1 MRTWRFWSVVSVAAL
16 TICGVVVFLAF
27 GGSSDQSEVQG
38 RAAGE
43 QLLREQQSLAAERRR
58 TRALERK
65 RKRLEHEVR
74 SQSDGDE
81 SNKSTG
87 DGSSTGFTAL
97 ARRLGGSVGVAWG
110 PPGTNV
116 DQTVLGDW
124 TGGPAWSSIKVPISI
139 AAVRDDDGHP
149 SANTSSQMRRAITA
163 SDNAAAASLWSSLG
177 GGSTAG
183 RKVESVLADAGD
195 STTSVQTQKVRSG
208 FSPFGQTD
216 WSLAA
221 QQRFAAALPCIRDS
235 DPVIDL
241 MGQVLGDQR
250 WGLGQVGSNQR
261 FKGGWGP
268 GTDGA
273 YDVRQFG
280 LVDLSSGGTL
290 AVALAARAPDGSF
303 ETGKSMLNQL
313 AKWVTERGVGKTTRC

>member
-16 TICGVVVFLAF
+16 TVCGVGAYLAF

-43 QLLREQQSLAAERRR
+43 QLLRDQQSLAADRQR

-65 RKRLEHEVR
+65 RKRLEREVR
-74 SQSDGDE
+74 SQSDG
-81 SNKSTG
+81 SGSSKSTG
-87 DGSSTGFTAL
+87 GGSSAGFTAL

-110 PPGTNV
+110 PPGAEG

-124 TGGPAWSSIKVPISI
+124 TSGPAWSSIKVPISI
-139 AAVRDDDGHP
+139 AAVRDADGDP
-149 SANTSSQMRRAITA
+149 STNTSALMRRAITA
-163 SDNAAAASLWSSLG
+163 SDNSAAASLWSSLG

-183 RKVESVLADAGD
+183 RKVEDVLADAGD
-195 STTSVQTQKVRSG
+195 ATTSVQTQKVRSD

-221 QQRFAAALPCIRDS
+221 QQRFAAALPCMRDS

-241 MGQVLGDQR
+241 MGQVVGDQR

-268 GTDGA
+268 DTAGS

-313 AKWVTERGVGKTTRC
+313 AKWVAERGGGKATRC